1 VIGERIRL
9 AREACRMTQAELA
22 SAAELSQA
30 AISELEAG
38 RLADPAKATV
48 DRIAQATSF
57 PVSFF
62 HRGPLPDFPEGRYRR
77 LQRGSSKVDKQ
88 VRALSR
94 QIVEVVER
102 SEKQLRLPPVALDP
116 VRDAN
121 PLSGEAIEAL
131 ADRSRRAFGIG
142 ERDPIPNIS
151 RAAERAGIIVV
162 RLPNYALDHDG
173 FSAWPDYGLD
183 GRPLIA
189 VVGGKS
195 GDRDRFTVAHEL
207 GHLLLHTA
215 RPVADPKDAE
225 REANRFAGALLVSRA
240 AANDAIRAPI
250 TLRVLMNVKAR
261 YGMSIAAIARRAYD
275 LGLITKDQYG
285 SLMRQLSA
293 RKWRHMEPIDVEPE
307 RPILIGKILAALSG
321 SGSTSER
328 AERIGMQPFTF
339 NALAAS

>member
-1 VIGERIRL
+1 
-9 AREACRMTQAELA
+9 MTQAELA
-22 SAAELSQA
+22 NAAELSQG

-38 RLADPAKATV
+38 RLSEPTKATV

-62 HRGPLPDFPEGRYRR
+62 HHGPLPDFPEGRYRR
-77 LQRGSSKVDKQ
+77 LQRGASKVDKQ
-88 VRALSR
+88 VRAISR
-94 QIVEVVER
+94 QIVEVVQR
-102 SEKQLRLPPVALDP
+102 SETKLRLPPVAIEP
-116 VRDAN
+116 VRDAS
-121 PLSGEAIEAL
+121 PLNGSAIEAL
-131 ADRSRRAFGIG
+131 ADRTRRALGIG
-142 ERDPIPNIS
+142 DRDPIPNIS
-151 RAAERAGIIVV
+151 RAAERAGVIVV

-207 GHLLLHTA
+207 GHLLLHTN
-215 RPVADPKDAE
+215 RPVANPKDAE

-240 AANDAIRAPI
+240 AAKDAIRPPI

-261 YGMSIAAIARRAYD
+261 YGMSIAATARRAYD

-293 RKWRHMEPIDVEPE
+293 RKWRHMEPIDVQPE
-307 RPILIGKILAALSG
+307 STVLIAKILAAMSG

-339 NALAAS
+339 SALAAG